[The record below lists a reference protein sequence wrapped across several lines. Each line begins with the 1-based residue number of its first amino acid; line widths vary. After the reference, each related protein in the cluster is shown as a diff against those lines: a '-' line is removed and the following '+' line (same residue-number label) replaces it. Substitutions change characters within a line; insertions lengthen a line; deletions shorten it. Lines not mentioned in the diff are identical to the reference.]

1 VALFENA
8 AARCSIGGGTPTTAA
23 AATAFVPPMSKHS
36 CSSTVVAA
44 AAVVSHRQSVMTASW
59 DPSSSSG
66 SSSRSRSSSNSSS
79 SRSSRARSSTASS
92 NSLRT
97 ALGNKYNG
105 DAIEA
110 HYAARPWEV
119 TDRLA
124 NIGPPLVAWWVQTQV
139 DNRTRNFV
147 PEKVAHAFNTARAAE
162 LKDLL
167 AKSGSVTFIKS
178 GQALSLRQDLV
189 KNAEYVREL
198 TKLQDEVGTFPNAVA
213 MQIIEVFDTLMDA
226 PYSALHTRACQ
237 RLQRFCVMVKQRTEL
252 LLLLVVTTSQST
264 DKHAAQLACIH
275 KLALT
280 L

>member
-1 VALFENA
+1 
-8 AARCSIGGGTPTTAA
+8 
-23 AATAFVPPMSKHS
+23 
-36 CSSTVVAA
+36 
-44 AAVVSHRQSVMTASW
+44 
-59 DPSSSSG
+59 
-66 SSSRSRSSSNSSS
+66 
-79 SRSSRARSSTASS
+79 
-92 NSLRT
+92 
-97 ALGNKYNG
+97 LGNKYNG

-110 HYAARPWEV
+110 YYAARPWEV

-213 MQIIEVFDTLMDA
+213 MQIIEVAEALIKTL
-226 PYSALHTRACQ
+226 YSAVHT
-237 RLQRFCVMVKQRTEL
+237 
-252 LLLLVVTTSQST
+252 
-264 DKHAAQLACIH
+264 HPN
-275 KLALT
+275 
-280 L
+280 